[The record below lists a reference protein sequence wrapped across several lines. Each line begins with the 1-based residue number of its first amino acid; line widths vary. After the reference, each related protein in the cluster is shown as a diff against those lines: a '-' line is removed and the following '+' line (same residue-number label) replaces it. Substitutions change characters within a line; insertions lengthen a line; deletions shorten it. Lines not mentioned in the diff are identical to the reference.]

1 MNKEKQVMVSI
12 VLRFVRVVV
21 VLAAACALGFWLFS
35 IRETPDRQLKE
46 QAPPGVRVIEVH
58 PETRQ
63 MVVEA
68 FGTVTPRN
76 RVQVAA
82 ETAGRIERMDP
93 AFREGGKIGNGQA
106 IIDIDRRAAI
116 LDRAA
121 AEARVAGAAAEIEYL
136 TRDME
141 NLSSDIELAES
152 NMALAL
158 KEMERL
164 QALNQREFASKTSL
178 DRAQQQYLAA
188 RIQVQAARNRLA
200 LTGPLMAQKQAAL
213 ALARNEVEKVD
224 LVLEKSRISAP
235 FTGFVLSRR
244 VEQGDYVNPGQI
256 LGSVYRAGALDVD
269 VRIPL
274 AELKWIRPLFDSG
287 RQPEARVRIANA
299 ASEDTRVWP
308 ARVARIKA
316 EIDDQTRTLPMTLE
330 ILPGTGPDSGDS
342 GNPAN
347 SLMTLKPG
355 AFVRCRIDGTRFDDV
370 YVLPRHLVLT
380 GNRVYVV
387 RDGRLEIRPV
397 SVLRKFNDQVFVESG
412 LMPGDHIV
420 SSPLPG
426 AYDGMAVTVRPSN
439 HQEGTP

>member
-1 MNKEKQVMVSI
+1 MVPI
-12 VLRFVRVVV
+12 VIRFVRVVV
-21 VLAAACALGFWLFS
+21 VLAAAGALGFWLFS
-35 IRETPDRQLKE
+35 IRETPDRQPVE
-46 QAPPGVRVIEVH
+46 QLPPGVRVIEVH

-82 ETAGRIERMDP
+82 ETAGRIERMHP
-93 AFREGGKIGNGQA
+93 AFREGGKIDKDQA

-121 AEARVAGAAAEIEYL
+121 AQARVARAAAEVDYQ

-141 NLSSDIELAES
+141 NLSSDLALAES

-158 KEMERL
+158 KEVERL

-178 DRAQQQYLAA
+178 DKARQQYLAA
-188 RIQVQAARNRLA
+188 KIQVQTTRNRLA
-200 LTGPLMAQKQAAL
+200 LAGPLMAQKQASL
-213 ALARNEVEKVD
+213 ALARNDVEKVD

-256 LGSVYRAGALDVD
+256 LGSVYRANALDVD
-269 VRIPL
+269 VSIPL
-274 AELKWIRPLFDSG
+274 DQLKWIRPLFDSG
-287 RQPEARVRIANA
+287 QQPEARVQIANA

-330 ILPGTGPDSGDS
+330 ILPDKGPDT
-342 GNPAN
+342 GNP
-347 SLMTLKPG
+347 LTTLKPG
-355 AFVRCRIDGTRFDDV
+355 AFVRCRIDGKRFDDV
-370 YVLPRHLVLT
+370 YVLPRHLLLT

-387 RDGRLEIRPV
+387 KDGRLEIRPV

-412 LMPGDHIV
+412 LMSGDHIV

-426 AYDGMAVTVRPSN
+426 AYDGMAVTLRPSN